1 MRCIYGNA
9 LQYGLSMLKW
19 EKMYGNASG
28 NAFKLQWC
36 VAFWTIH
43 VFRVRFHN
51 LSHLLLDIGHLQI
64 LLLLMC
70 RFKWINFYS
79 LSDDFIFH
87 WCLFRQTFRANLSL
101 SFNLFFVRNCVIAN
115 GWWCFYHYSFNKK
128 VSYLFLQALRL
139 LKDISFLSKRQFYF
153 CFSYGCRSLQFIL
166 PVWSHFWYFWISL
179 SCILM
184 QIVPLNGHI

>member
-101 SFNLFFVRNCVIAN
+101 SFNLFLVRNCVIAN

-128 VSYLFLQALRL
+128 GFLSLLASASFVERYFFFVEKTVLLLFFIWLQIVAVHTSSM
-139 LKDISFLSKRQFYF
+139 ISFLIF
-153 CFSYGCRSLQFIL
+153 
-166 PVWSHFWYFWISL
+166 
-179 SCILM
+179 
-184 QIVPLNGHI
+184 LNKSFVHLDADSTT